1 MRHRLMH
8 CHEHSS
14 RLQVYEKLA
23 TVASWNNWH
32 TSAWVLKSP
41 NVEKLGPGDKFAY
54 TAPFVLGNVHS
65 QVEESAQD
73 KVDTYTIRNESSHCA
88 SLCTLLSC
96 THEHELLLS
105 TV

>member
-1 MRHRLMH
+1 MD
-8 CHEHSS
+8 CHKYLS

-41 NVEKLGPGDKFAY
+41 NLEKLGPGDKFAY

-65 QVEESAQD
+65 QVEESAQG
-73 KVDTYTIRNESSHCA
+73 KVEYYTPSAISRLFVI
-88 SLCTLLSC
+88 SLHISIMY
-96 THEHELLLS
+96 S
-105 TV
+105 RA

>member
-1 MRHRLMH
+1 MH

-41 NVEKLGPGDKFAY
+41 NLEKLGPGDKFAY

-73 KVDTYTIRNESSHCA
+73 KVDTYSPSAMNRLCK
-88 SLCTLLSC
+88 SLHTSVMY
-96 THEHELLLS
+96 S
-105 TV
+105 